1 MSVIISIAIFL
12 VVLFVLILVHEWGHF
27 IAAKKTG
34 MRVDEF
40 GIGFPPTL
48 WSRQIGETN
57 YKLNALPI
65 GGYVKI
71 LGEDGESG
79 ELSLSDQSRTFTAR
93 PYWAQAI
100 VLLAGVT
107 MNIVLAWFLLF
118 CIAIIGTTTAIDES
132 IASESSALTVA
143 GVLPSSP
150 ASILPVGAK
159 ITDVTSSNG
168 AQLNVLLPSSFIS
181 FVSENSETSIR
192 ISYEYEEV
200 NTTVDLLPVSGLIPD
215 EPERAILGVQ
225 LALFDTVSYSFF
237 GAITQAT
244 YQTVYF
250 LKSIVVGVV
259 TFFSG
264 LFTGN
269 AALSDVAGPVGIVGY
284 VGEAATFGFTALL
297 FFTAIISLNLAVIN
311 LLPIPALDGGRL
323 VFVVIEAI
331 MRRPIN
337 QSIAAKI
344 NTFGFLFL
352 IMVMIL
358 VTISDIGKFF

>member
-34 MRVDEF
+34 MRVEEF
-40 GIGFPPTL
+40 GIGFPPTF
-48 WSRQIGETN
+48 WSRQVGETT

-71 LGEDGESG
+71 LGEDGESQG
-79 ELSLSDQSRTFTAR
+79 LSLFDQKRTFTAR
-93 PYWAQAI
+93 PYWAQAV

-107 MNIVLAWFLLF
+107 MNILLAWFLLF
-118 CIAIIGTTTAIDES
+118 CIAIIGTTTTIDES
-132 IASESSALTVA
+132 VATESSVLAVA

-159 ITDVTSSNG
+159 ITEVSSANG
-168 AQLNVLLPSSFIS
+168 EKLSVLLPSTFIL
-181 FVSENSETSIR
+181 FVADNAEFSIR
-192 ISYEYEEV
+192 ISYEYEEAV
-200 NTTVDLLPVSGLIPD
+200 TSVDLLAVPGLISND
-215 EPERAILGVQ
+215 PERAVLGVQ
-225 LALFDTVSYSFF
+225 LALFDTVSYSFV
-237 GAITQAT
+237 GALTHASS
-244 YQTVYF
+244 QTIYF
-250 LKSIVVGVV
+250 LKSIVVGVGM
-259 TFFSG
+259 FFVG

-323 VFVVIEAI
+323 VFVLIESI
-331 MRRPIN
+331 TRRPIN
-337 QSIAAKI
+337 QSVVTKI
-344 NTFGFLFL
+344 NTIGFLFL
-352 IMVMIL
+352 ISVMIL